1 MPPDC
6 TLFQPEFRS
15 AEEIVIRK
23 GFDGID
29 ALFEL
34 ADIREFVKGL
44 YAMLNE
50 GEEYEMTPG
59 FLGGAEY
66 GRSNT

>member
-1 MPPDC
+1 MTDPRDKEIESLRLEVE
-6 TLFQPEFRS
+6 TL
-15 AEEIVIRK
+15 RK
-23 GFDGID
+23 
-29 ALFEL
+29 EL